1 MSKDFL
7 ESYNRVKESL
17 EPYDNLEIKL
27 LPDDTSTAELAAKAL
42 GTEPGQIAKTL
53 CFLAD
58 GEPVLIV
65 ACGDK
70 KIDTKKFGKQ
80 LGAKKMKMADAELV
94 LEVTG
99 FAPGGVCP
107 FALLKPV
114 PVYLD
119 RSLFDYDVTYIA
131 AGTPHS
137 ALPIAADQLAAITG
151 GTGVEVSK

>member
-1 MSKDFL
+1 MGNFT

-17 EPYDNLEIKL
+17 KAYPDLKIKI
-27 LPDDTSTAELAAKAL
+27 LPDDTSTAELAAQAI
-42 GTEPGQIAKTL
+42 GTLPGQIAKTL

-70 KIDTKKFGKQ
+70 RIDTKKLGRKI
-80 LGAKKMKMADAELV
+80 GAKKMRMADAQIV
-94 LEVTG
+94 MEVTG

-107 FALLKPV
+107 FALPQPI

-119 RSLFDYDVTYIA
+119 HSLQDYDVTYIA

-137 ALPIAADQLAAITG
+137 ALPIMAEQLAEITKG
-151 GTGVEVSK
+151 IWVEATK

>member
-1 MSKDFL
+1 MEDFA
-7 ESYNRVKESL
+7 ESYNRVKKSL
-17 EPYDNLEIKL
+17 QAYPNLEIKL
-27 LPDDTSTAELAAKAL
+27 LPDDTSTAELAAQAI
-42 GTEPGQIAKTL
+42 GTLPGQIAKTL

-70 KIDTKKFGKQ
+70 RIDTKK
-80 LGAKKMKMADAELV
+80 LGRKIGARKMRMADAQIV
-94 LEVTG
+94 MEVTG

-107 FALLKPV
+107 FALPQPI

-119 RSLFDYDVTYIA
+119 LSLQAYDVTYIA

-137 ALPIAADQLAAITG
+137 ALPIMAEQLAEITKG
-151 GTGVEVSK
+151 IWVEATK

>member
-94 LEVTG
+94 L
-99 FAPGGVCP
+99 
-107 FALLKPV
+107 
-114 PVYLD
+114 
-119 RSLFDYDVTYIA
+119 
-131 AGTPHS
+131 
-137 ALPIAADQLAAITG
+137 
-151 GTGVEVSK
+151 

>member
-80 LGAKKMKMADAELV
+80 LGAKKMKMAVFWMRIWSMVDFVQVAILM
-94 LEVTG
+94 
-99 FAPGGVCP
+99 
-107 FALLKPV
+107 
-114 PVYLD
+114 
-119 RSLFDYDVTYIA
+119 
-131 AGTPHS
+131 
-137 ALPIAADQLAAITG
+137 QLNL
-151 GTGVEVSK
+151 

>member
-1 MSKDFL
+1 MSQDFL

-17 EPYDNLEIKL
+17 EPYDNLQIKL
-27 LPDDTSTAELAAKAL
+27 LPDDTSTAELAAQAL

-80 LGAKKMKMADAELV
+80 LAVKKMKMADAELV

-137 ALPIAADQLAAITG
+137 ALPIAADQLAEITS
-151 GTGVEVSK
+151 GTWVEVSK